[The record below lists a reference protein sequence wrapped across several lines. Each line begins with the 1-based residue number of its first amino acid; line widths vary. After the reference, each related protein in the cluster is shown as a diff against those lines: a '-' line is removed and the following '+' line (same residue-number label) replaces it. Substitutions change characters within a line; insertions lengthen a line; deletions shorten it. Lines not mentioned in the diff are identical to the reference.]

1 MYFPS
6 RNRLQQCNWDVRA
19 DVRFL
24 YCRHAGCR
32 KLATIPLV
40 LVPARQYTILEL
52 QTWRTG
58 NSYHGRDGVADW
70 CCVPHSMFGTAS
82 NCANIM
88 NCHSGEVD
96 REIRRLDFQSLDSR
110 RRQFHVEIFFTVHM
124 VIVNDQQKEI
134 PMSCLFQHI
143 ATVLGVI
150 DEHAVRFA
158 GIRVVFGIVGPRS
171 YFCCLCGR
179 IFFREGWV
187 CKFIFVFNVF

>member
-1 MYFPS
+1 MPPAVPVVPVAPS
-6 RNRLQQCNWDVRA
+6 TCSFHAAMGLPQLAEDNETNRMTESLT
-19 DVRFL
+19 L
-24 YCRHAGCR
+24 YELTCRR
-32 KLATIPLV
+32 LK
-40 LVPARQYTILEL
+40 E
-52 QTWRTG
+52 
-58 NSYHGRDGVADW
+58 DGVAHW

-134 PMSCLFQHI
+134 PMSCFFQHI
-143 ATVLGVI
+143 ATVLGMI

-187 CKFIFVFNVF
+187 CKFIFVFRRSFPCL